1 MPCCSRYKVFPS
13 LQNGRSLLTGKIQKQ
28 HQRLLPAQPANSPA
42 NDRRVVAA
50 YFFRHH
56 GKMKTSYFQRRI
68 TMSLMIIWK
77 TVVLYLVVIVSM
89 RLMGKRQIGELQPF
103 EFAVALMI
111 SELAAFPLSESDSN
125 IWEGI
130 VPIIILV
137 ATQFLVSLL
146 SIKSVK
152 ARELICGRPRVMIM
166 NGALQEQNLRKEL
179 YTVNDLLEQLRI
191 AGIQNISDVEH
202 GILETNGQLS
212 LVLKSQKRPLVP
224 SDLGI
229 ETKYEGIS
237 VDLIID
243 GKIHTENLKL
253 VKLDMEWLQKKLREG
268 SWSDPKDIFYA
279 SLDTQ
284 GNLFLQPKLKATKNR
299 KLQK

>member
-1 MPCCSRYKVFPS
+1 
-13 LQNGRSLLTGKIQKQ
+13 
-28 HQRLLPAQPANSPA
+28 
-42 NDRRVVAA
+42 
-50 YFFRHH
+50 
-56 GKMKTSYFQRRI
+56 
-68 TMSLMIIWK
+68 MSLSIIWK
-77 TVVLYLVVIVSM
+77 TTALYFIVVVSM

-111 SELAAFPLSESDSN
+111 SELAAFPLSESGRE

-130 VPIIILV
+130 VPISILV

-146 SIKSVK
+146 AIKSVR
-152 ARELICGRPRVMIM
+152 AREWICGRPRIVIM
-166 NGALQEQNLRKEL
+166 NGCLQEQNLKKEL
-179 YTVNDLLEQLRI
+179 YTINDLLEQLRI

-212 LVLKSQKRPLVP
+212 LVLKSQKRPLIP

-243 GKIHTENLKL
+243 GRILDKNLQL
-253 VKLDMEWLQKKLREG
+253 IKLDAAWLKKQLQEKG
-268 SWSDPKDIFYA
+268 WSDPNDIFYA

-284 GNLFLQPKLKATKNR
+284 GNFYFQPKQKAAKNR
-299 KLQK
+299 AL